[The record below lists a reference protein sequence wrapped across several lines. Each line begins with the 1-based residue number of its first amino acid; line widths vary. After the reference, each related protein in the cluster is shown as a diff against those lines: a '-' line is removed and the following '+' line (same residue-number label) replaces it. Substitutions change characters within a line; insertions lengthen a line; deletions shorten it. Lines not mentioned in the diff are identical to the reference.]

1 MQDKTRHT
9 TASPEPLAAY
19 WTAEDLPAMP
29 RFLRELIAQAQCRLH
44 VSKILVFGSRARR
57 DCRPTS
63 DYDLAFVLE
72 NTQGWERFAAD
83 QQEEA
88 GTLLPLDLVNFHAA
102 PASLQDEIRASGVV
116 LYEQ

>member
-9 TASPEPLAAY
+9 IPLPEPLAAY

-29 RFLRELIAQAQCRLH
+29 RFLRELIAQAQSRLH

-72 NTQGWERFAAD
+72 NMQGWAHFVAD
-83 QQEEA
+83 QQE
-88 GTLLPLDLVNFHAA
+88 
-102 PASLQDEIRASGVV
+102 VV
-116 LYEQ
+116 GLMRVGALMGATA

>member
-1 MQDKTRHT
+1 MEEKTRHT
-9 TASPEPLAAY
+9 IPAPEPLAAY

-29 RFLRELIAQAQCRLH
+29 RFLRTLITQAQCRLH
-44 VSKILVFGSRARR
+44 VTKILLFGSRARR

-63 DYDLAFVLE
+63 DYDLAFLLE
-72 NTQGWERFAAD
+72 DTQGWARFVTE

-102 PASLQDEIRASGVV
+102 PASLQDEIRASGIV